1 MIHKKDSQ
9 LSDKLQK
16 PQNFFPTDIFL
27 LVKEL
32 VHWVFGRYVCE
43 SHCAIGTYHIASSY
57 GPGVYF
63 FSVMFKWANK

>member
-1 MIHKKDSQ
+1 MFPIDKAMIHKKDSH

-32 VHWVFGRYVCE
+32 
-43 SHCAIGTYHIASSY
+43 
-57 GPGVYF
+57 
-63 FSVMFKWANK
+63 